1 MENRWSMIQRMVKIH
16 MNGMKLLDTILLGE
30 TDNVRMEVVVVCYII
45 WKKCILLKTHSFCHT
60 KLIILFHSQR
70 LSLSVM
76 YHLPILD
83 IPFYDTL
90 DKHLTLYSW
99 EKKAYTLWVFI
110 SDLLVKGTYSDSGRK
125 LLRIL
130 SHIVLTHIIWLELM
144 TVLFHSWNALST
156 FPHDKTQRKSAQEAA
171 VSCINFISSCCCSA
185 CCSTCWGWW
194 WGWRHA

>member
-30 TDNVRMEVVVVCYII
+30 TDNVRMEVAVVCYII

-76 YHLPILD
+76 YRLPILD

-99 EKKAYTLWVFI
+99 EKKAYTLWVFNLWLIGEGNVQWFWKKTVMYFVTHCPHSHHLVRINDSLIPLVECSINI
-110 SDLLVKGTYSDSGRK
+110 STWQNAKKICSGGCC
-125 LLRIL
+125 
-130 SHIVLTHIIWLELM
+130 LM
-144 TVLFHSWNALST
+144 Y
-156 FPHDKTQRKSAQEAA
+156 
-171 VSCINFISSCCCSA
+171 
-185 CCSTCWGWW
+185 
-194 WGWRHA
+194 